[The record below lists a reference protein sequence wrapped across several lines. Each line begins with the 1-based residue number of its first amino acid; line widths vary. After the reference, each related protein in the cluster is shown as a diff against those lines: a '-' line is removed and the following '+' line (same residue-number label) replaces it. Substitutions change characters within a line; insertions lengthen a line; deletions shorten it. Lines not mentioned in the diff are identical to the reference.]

1 MIFQIV
7 SLLLDIACGLFT
19 GACLLRLYMQMQRI
33 PFANPVGQL
42 VFVLTDWL
50 VIPLRKVLPSAGRW
64 DLSCL
69 IGAFLGQLV
78 QYLILSLFVGAS
90 AAFAFAPLLA
100 VFGVVRV
107 AISGMMGLVLINAIL
122 SWVQSRSPITSV
134 LAFQVGGRSSTRCAN
149 RLPMLAAA
157 PPKSMRLRLRTSTKT
172 SVPSRERMTRSISP
186 PPRPGVR

>member
-33 PFANPVGQL
+33 SFANPVGQL

-50 VIPLRKVLPSAGRW
+50 VIPLRKFVPSAGRW

-90 AAFAFAPLLA
+90 AAFVLAPLMA
-100 VFGVVRV
+100 VFGVARA
-107 AISGMMGLVLINAIL
+107 AISGMMGLVIINAIL
-122 SWVQSRSPITSV
+122 SWVQSRSPITAVLERLCEPVLRPIRRVMPLLGGIDFSPLLALVVLQVLMIVLQHLQASV
-134 LAFQVGGRSSTRCAN
+134 LSI
-149 RLPMLAAA
+149 AA
-157 PPKSMRLRLRTSTKT
+157 
-172 SVPSRERMTRSISP
+172 
-186 PPRPGVR
+186 G

>member
-33 PFANPVGQL
+33 SFANPVGQL

-107 AISGMMGLVLINAIL
+107 AISGMMGLLIINAIL

-134 LAFQVGGRSSTRCAN
+134 LERLCEPVLRPIRRVVPLIGGIDFSPLIALIGLQVLMIVLQHLQASVFSI
-149 RLPMLAAA
+149 AAA
-157 PPKSMRLRLRTSTKT
+157 
-172 SVPSRERMTRSISP
+172 
-186 PPRPGVR
+186 